1 MGDCLQ
7 SGLHAP
13 ESRCARHGAASP
25 PFAGPCPGGQPFVNH
40 RLAAAAMTRGR
51 TATDPAAPSA
61 GGRSAALTAPS
72 LAALSTCACP
82 CRPRD
87 LSRCRT
93 PFHPLRP
100 CAPPSHHG
108 PRLGALAHRPAAA
121 ARPRLSGG
129 QRGRHAQP
137 VWALSAH
144 KRGAQPS
151 LHSAAAPLA
160 GGPARPT
167 RHRHG
172 ESSKAGR
179 VARRREHPELG
190 GVEQRGR
197 EGPVEGVPGEVEV
210 L

>member
-1 MGDCLQ
+1 MPLP
-7 SGLHAP
+7 SENTLTASNWFKFRLFYP
-13 ESRCARHGAASP
+13 SFLLSASP
-25 PFAGPCPGGQPFVNH
+25 SPLPG
-40 RLAAAAMTRGR
+40 RRGKER
-51 TATDPAAPSA
+51 PAAPCR
-61 GGRSAALTAPS
+61 GAALTAPS

-100 CAPPSHHG
+100 CAPPSRHG

-129 QRGRHAQP
+129 QPGRHAQP

-144 KRGAQPS
+144 KRGTRPS
-151 LHSAAAPLA
+151 LPSAAAPLA
-160 GGPARPT
+160 GGPACPT

-197 EGPVEGVPGEVEV
+197 EGPVD
-210 L
+210 